1 MMRGRG
7 GEWANMSVT
16 GVPCVQTRE
25 RRRWDADSRM
35 RYRHRRQTCTILYY
49 HRSRFHFPPP
59 KISEA
64 PADRKK
70 YVKKGIIVEDVDK
83 CARRGC
89 LSHVGLVL
97 LRSCQWIESR
107 VHTSGFGGRK

>member
-1 MMRGRG
+1 
-7 GEWANMSVT
+7 MSVI
-16 GVPCVQTRE
+16 GVPGVQTRE

-89 LSHVGLVL
+89 LSHVGLVFYQEAASGSRAGYIPRVL
-97 LRSCQWIESR
+97 GVASESES
-107 VHTSGFGGRK
+107 TLAE